1 MSKKLFFILISLLM
15 ISSFVLGACAPTP
28 APVEE
33 VEEVEEMEEVEEE
46 EERQKKRK
54 WQKKLWAKRFP

>member
-15 ISSFVLGACAPTP
+15 ISSFVLGACAQTP

-33 VEEVEEMEEVEEE
+33 VEEVEEMEEVEEVGNG
-46 EERQKKRK
+46 RR
-54 WQKKLWAKRFP
+54 RGNGRRSYG